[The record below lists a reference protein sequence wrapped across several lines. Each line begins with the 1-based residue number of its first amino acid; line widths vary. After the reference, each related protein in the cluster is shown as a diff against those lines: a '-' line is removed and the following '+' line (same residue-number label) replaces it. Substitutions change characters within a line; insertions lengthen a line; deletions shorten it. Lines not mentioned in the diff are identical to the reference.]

1 MGLFSKIFG
10 DNKEIASALENAART
25 IAEGAEKAASEVKAT
40 VDEAIREADK
50 RTEAAP
56 AQGAPA
62 QESYAQGS
70 ASPSGDSWGPQMPA
84 EENQYNYPGTY
95 IEYFDNIFRTEF
107 PGYTITCTRPEQYDA
122 VIFTFLKDGQKALV
136 VELLSRSSA
145 AAKLRRDCQREGIPY
160 LRYYYD
166 YEGWWNTR
174 SYVTRR
180 TAQAL
185 EG

>member
-1 MGLFSKIFG
+1 MPNNFIKLLRKTHDGMQSQSLVESNPLVLNVAYTELSFELSLAKKGGMKRGF
-10 DNKEIASALENAART
+10 LQT
-25 IAEGAEKAASEVKAT
+25 EKT
-40 VDEAIREADK
+40 VTQAVV
-50 RTEAAP
+50 
-56 AQGAPA
+56 
-62 QESYAQGS
+62 
-70 ASPSGDSWGPQMPA
+70 
-84 EENQYNYPGTY
+84 
-95 IEYFDNIFRTEF
+95 
-107 PGYTITCTRPEQYDA
+107 DA
-122 VIFTFLKDGQKALV
+122 LKDGQKALV